1 MNAGWGFDEFLRATN
16 FDLRREWQAEMRQM
30 TERGWAVREPDR
42 FRLTHQGLRF
52 ADTAAEM
59 FLR

>member
-1 MNAGWGFDEFLRATN
+1 MNVCCPFTDFQHTTS
-16 FDLRREWQAEMRQM
+16 FDLRNEWAGEMSQL
-30 TERGWAVREPDR
+30 TERGWARRDDEK
-42 FRLTHQGLRF
+42 FHLTHQGLRF